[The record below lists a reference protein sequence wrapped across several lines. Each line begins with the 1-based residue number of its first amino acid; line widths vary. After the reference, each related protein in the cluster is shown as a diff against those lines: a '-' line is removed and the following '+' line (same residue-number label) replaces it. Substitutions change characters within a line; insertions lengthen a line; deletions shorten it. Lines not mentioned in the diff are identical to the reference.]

1 MEDDR
6 TEVGRL
12 KRPDDADRPP
22 PIPPRPSFTFASR
35 RGAQPQRGN
44 STTQQA
50 DVQTDSTSE
59 RLKAEHSG
67 KPPVLPPKCDLPESG
82 KSQND
87 SEGGKPP
94 VPPRSYKSNKLT
106 DQSSVDVSRDE
117 RCSATSANDEVFV
130 VCEDAKPELVDDAVK
145 QCQADCEDA
154 KPELADDAVKQC
166 QADCEDA
173 KPELADDAVKQCQ
186 ADCEDA
192 KSELVDDAMKQCQ
205 ADNQPAVSQH
215 PQSFSAE
222 SVPCSVPVEQMT
234 DCTIASSAGSTDDS
248 LSCGSV
254 AASSCLDTIIVSDD
268 TLTCEQLAEDNC
280 GTTNTGVVLPDTGV
294 VLSDER
300 DSQLHS
306 DSVEELNDSEVTEAA
321 EGMADTRQPSQSS
334 EQTCLQQ
341 TSPKLLTPDAVFS
354 EFDDF
359 GLDPDLFRPD
369 CLETDVL
376 SSEKTTKFTRS
387 ASPLYE
393 SVLDE
398 DETGLSVL
406 FYHQ

>member
-154 KPELADDAVKQC
+154 K
-166 QADCEDA
+166 
-173 KPELADDAVKQCQ
+173 
-186 ADCEDA
+186 
-192 KSELVDDAMKQCQ
+192 SELVDDAVKQCQ